1 MSFGNNPNFDQS
13 REILPSQSAKIEV
26 IGVGG
31 GGSNAV
37 NRMINSDLEGVSFR
51 VLNTDAQA
59 LLQSSAE
66 SRVQLGQNLTRG
78 LGAGGNPSIGQKAAE
93 ESKEELQQALERS
106 DLVFIAAGMG
116 GGTGTGAAPVVAEV
130 AKQSGALTVG
140 IVTKPFSFEGKRRMR
155 QAEEGIA
162 RLAENVDTLIVI
174 PNDRLKDVIA
184 GAPLQEAFRNA
195 DDVLRMGVI
204 GISDIITCPGLVNV
218 DFADV
223 RSVMTEAGTALLGIG
238 IGSGRSRAIEAAQA
252 AMNSPLL
259 EAARIDGAKGCVIN
273 ITGGKDMT
281 LEDMTSASEIIYDV
295 VDQEANIIVGAVVD
309 EAMEGEIQV
318 TVIASGFE
326 TTQPLNQQRIKNRL
340 SNQPLYNYSDNKESG
355 ASIPEFLRLRQNKKN
370 IFNGKIMEIEGLPN
384 LKLEQAFELTD
395 ATAERSCAGSTI
407 LLSQE
412 TVQEYLKS
420 NICLLEKMIEGNYE
434 DSKSISRRINDMENW
449 FKKPS
454 FIQPDLNA
462 QYEEIIEIDLAK
474 VTQPIVACPNDPD
487 NVIEITD
494 VANTNIDEVF
504 IGSCMTNIGHYRA
517 AAKVLE
523 GVQNLKAKLWICPPT
538 KMDEETLKAEGYYK
552 IFEDCG
558 ARLELPGCS
567 LCMGNQARVDEGSV
581 VFSTSTRNFDNRL
594 GKNAQV
600 FLGSAELAAVCALLG
615 KIPTLEEYQDI
626 TKNKINPY
634 SDELYRYLQFD
645 EIQDFSLSK

>member
-1 MSFGNNPNFDQS
+1 MHPILVLDFYLEMSYGNNPNFDQS
-13 REILPSQSAKIEV
+13 REIFPSQNAKIEV

-37 NRMINSDLEGVSFR
+37 NRMIDSDLEGVAFR

-59 LLQSSAE
+59 LLQSSANQ
-66 SRVQLGQNLTRG
+66 RVQLGQNLTRG

-93 ESKEELQQALERS
+93 ESRDELQQALEGA

-116 GGTGTGAAPVVAEV
+116 GGTGTGAAPIVAEV

-195 DDVLRMGVI
+195 DDVLRMGVK

-238 IGSGRSRAIEAAQA
+238 IGSGRSRALEAAQA
-252 AMNSPLL
+252 AINSPLL

-318 TVIASGFE
+318 TVIATGFE
-326 TTQPLNQQRIKNRL
+326 TNQPLKQQRIKNRL
-340 SNQPLYNYSDNKESG
+340 SNQPLYNISDNKDSG
-355 ASIPEFLRLRQNKKN
+355 ASIPEFLRLRQTKK
-370 IFNGKIMEIEGLPN
+370 
-384 LKLEQAFELTD
+384 D
-395 ATAERSCAGSTI
+395 
-407 LLSQE
+407 
-412 TVQEYLKS
+412 
-420 NICLLEKMIEGNYE
+420 
-434 DSKSISRRINDMENW
+434 
-449 FKKPS
+449 
-454 FIQPDLNA
+454 
-462 QYEEIIEIDLAK
+462 ID
-474 VTQPIVACPNDPD
+474 
-487 NVIEITD
+487 
-494 VANTNIDEVF
+494 
-504 IGSCMTNIGHYRA
+504 
-517 AAKVLE
+517 
-523 GVQNLKAKLWICPPT
+523 
-538 KMDEETLKAEGYYK
+538 
-552 IFEDCG
+552 
-558 ARLELPGCS
+558 
-567 LCMGNQARVDEGSV
+567 
-581 VFSTSTRNFDNRL
+581 
-594 GKNAQV
+594 
-600 FLGSAELAAVCALLG
+600 
-615 KIPTLEEYQDI
+615 
-626 TKNKINPY
+626 
-634 SDELYRYLQFD
+634 
-645 EIQDFSLSK
+645 

>member
-1 MSFGNNPNFDQS
+1 MSFGNDPNFDQS
-13 REILPSQSAKIEV
+13 KDILPSQNAKIEV

-37 NRMINSDLEGVSFR
+37 NRMIDSDLEGVSFR

-59 LLQSSAE
+59 LLQSSADR
-66 SRVQLGQNLTRG
+66 RVQLGQNLTRG

-93 ESKEELQQALERS
+93 ESKDELQQTLEGS

-195 DDVLRMGVI
+195 DDVLRMGVK

-238 IGSGRSRAIEAAQA
+238 IGSGRSRALEAAQA

-295 VDQEANIIVGAVVD
+295 VDPEANIIVGAVID
-309 EAMEGEIQV
+309 ESMEGEIQV
-318 TVIASGFE
+318 TVIATGFE
-326 TTQPLNQQRIKNRL
+326 TNQPLKQQRIKNRL
-340 SNQPLYNYSDNKESG
+340 SNQPLYNISDNKDTG
-355 ASIPEFLRLRQNKKN
+355 TNIPEFLRLRQNKKD
-370 IFNGKIMEIEGLPN
+370 IE
-384 LKLEQAFELTD
+384 
-395 ATAERSCAGSTI
+395 
-407 LLSQE
+407 
-412 TVQEYLKS
+412 
-420 NICLLEKMIEGNYE
+420 
-434 DSKSISRRINDMENW
+434 
-449 FKKPS
+449 
-454 FIQPDLNA
+454 
-462 QYEEIIEIDLAK
+462 
-474 VTQPIVACPNDPD
+474 
-487 NVIEITD
+487 
-494 VANTNIDEVF
+494 
-504 IGSCMTNIGHYRA
+504 
-517 AAKVLE
+517 
-523 GVQNLKAKLWICPPT
+523 
-538 KMDEETLKAEGYYK
+538 
-552 IFEDCG
+552 
-558 ARLELPGCS
+558 
-567 LCMGNQARVDEGSV
+567 
-581 VFSTSTRNFDNRL
+581 
-594 GKNAQV
+594 
-600 FLGSAELAAVCALLG
+600 
-615 KIPTLEEYQDI
+615 
-626 TKNKINPY
+626 
-634 SDELYRYLQFD
+634 
-645 EIQDFSLSK
+645 

>member
-1 MSFGNNPNFDQS
+1 MSFGNNPNLDQS
-13 REILPSQSAKIEV
+13 KGILPSQNAKIEV

-37 NRMINSDLEGVSFR
+37 NRMIDSDLEGVSFR

-66 SRVQLGQNLTRG
+66 RRVQLGQNLTRG

-93 ESKEELQQALERS
+93 ESKEELQQALEGS

-195 DDVLRMGVI
+195 DDVLRMGVK

-238 IGSGRSRAIEAAQA
+238 IGSGRSRALEAAQA

-318 TVIASGFE
+318 TVIATGFE
-326 TTQPLNQQRIKNRL
+326 TNQPIKQQRIKNRL
-340 SNQPLYNYSDNKESG
+340 SNQPLYSISDNKDVG
-355 ASIPEFLRLRQNKKN
+355 ANIPEFLRLRQNKK
-370 IFNGKIMEIEGLPN
+370 
-384 LKLEQAFELTD
+384 D
-395 ATAERSCAGSTI
+395 
-407 LLSQE
+407 
-412 TVQEYLKS
+412 
-420 NICLLEKMIEGNYE
+420 
-434 DSKSISRRINDMENW
+434 
-449 FKKPS
+449 
-454 FIQPDLNA
+454 
-462 QYEEIIEIDLAK
+462 ID
-474 VTQPIVACPNDPD
+474 
-487 NVIEITD
+487 
-494 VANTNIDEVF
+494 
-504 IGSCMTNIGHYRA
+504 
-517 AAKVLE
+517 
-523 GVQNLKAKLWICPPT
+523 
-538 KMDEETLKAEGYYK
+538 
-552 IFEDCG
+552 
-558 ARLELPGCS
+558 
-567 LCMGNQARVDEGSV
+567 
-581 VFSTSTRNFDNRL
+581 
-594 GKNAQV
+594 
-600 FLGSAELAAVCALLG
+600 
-615 KIPTLEEYQDI
+615 
-626 TKNKINPY
+626 
-634 SDELYRYLQFD
+634 
-645 EIQDFSLSK
+645 

>member
-13 REILPSQSAKIEV
+13 KDILPSQNAKIEV

-37 NRMINSDLEGVSFR
+37 NRMIDSDLEGVSFR

-59 LLQSSAE
+59 LLQSSADQ
-66 SRVQLGQNLTRG
+66 RVQLGQNLTRG

-93 ESKEELQQALERS
+93 ESRDELQQTLEGS

-155 QAEEGIA
+155 QAEEGIS

-195 DDVLRMGVI
+195 DDVLRMGVK

-218 DFADV
+218 DFADI

-238 IGSGRSRAIEAAQA
+238 IGSGRSRALEAAQA

-309 EAMEGEIQV
+309 ESMEGEIQV
-318 TVIASGFE
+318 TVIATGFD
-326 TTQPLNQQRIKNRL
+326 TNQPSKQQRIKNRL
-340 SNQPLYNYSDNKESG
+340 ANQPLYTNLENKDLG
-355 ASIPEFLRLRQNKKN
+355 ASIPEFLRLRQNKK
-370 IFNGKIMEIEGLPN
+370 GIE
-384 LKLEQAFELTD
+384 
-395 ATAERSCAGSTI
+395 
-407 LLSQE
+407 
-412 TVQEYLKS
+412 
-420 NICLLEKMIEGNYE
+420 
-434 DSKSISRRINDMENW
+434 
-449 FKKPS
+449 
-454 FIQPDLNA
+454 
-462 QYEEIIEIDLAK
+462 
-474 VTQPIVACPNDPD
+474 
-487 NVIEITD
+487 
-494 VANTNIDEVF
+494 
-504 IGSCMTNIGHYRA
+504 
-517 AAKVLE
+517 
-523 GVQNLKAKLWICPPT
+523 
-538 KMDEETLKAEGYYK
+538 
-552 IFEDCG
+552 
-558 ARLELPGCS
+558 
-567 LCMGNQARVDEGSV
+567 
-581 VFSTSTRNFDNRL
+581 
-594 GKNAQV
+594 
-600 FLGSAELAAVCALLG
+600 
-615 KIPTLEEYQDI
+615 
-626 TKNKINPY
+626 
-634 SDELYRYLQFD
+634 
-645 EIQDFSLSK
+645 

>member
-1 MSFGNNPNFDQS
+1 MHPILVIDPNLEMSFGNNPNFDQS
-13 REILPSQSAKIEV
+13 REILPSQNAKIEV

-66 SRVQLGQNLTRG
+66 RRVQLGQNLTRG

-93 ESKEELQQALERS
+93 ESKDELQQALEGS

-195 DDVLRMGVI
+195 DDVLRMGVK

-218 DFADV
+218 DFADI

-238 IGSGRSRAIEAAQA
+238 IGSGRSRALEAAQA

-273 ITGGKDMT
+273 ITGGRDMT

-318 TVIASGFE
+318 TVIATGFE
-326 TTQPLNQQRIKNRL
+326 TNQPLKQQRIKNRL
-340 SNQPLYNYSDNKESG
+340 SNQPLYNMSDNKDTG
-355 ASIPEFLRLRQNKKN
+355 ATIPEFLRLRQNKK
-370 IFNGKIMEIEGLPN
+370 
-384 LKLEQAFELTD
+384 D
-395 ATAERSCAGSTI
+395 
-407 LLSQE
+407 
-412 TVQEYLKS
+412 
-420 NICLLEKMIEGNYE
+420 
-434 DSKSISRRINDMENW
+434 
-449 FKKPS
+449 
-454 FIQPDLNA
+454 
-462 QYEEIIEIDLAK
+462 ID
-474 VTQPIVACPNDPD
+474 
-487 NVIEITD
+487 
-494 VANTNIDEVF
+494 
-504 IGSCMTNIGHYRA
+504 
-517 AAKVLE
+517 
-523 GVQNLKAKLWICPPT
+523 
-538 KMDEETLKAEGYYK
+538 
-552 IFEDCG
+552 
-558 ARLELPGCS
+558 
-567 LCMGNQARVDEGSV
+567 
-581 VFSTSTRNFDNRL
+581 
-594 GKNAQV
+594 
-600 FLGSAELAAVCALLG
+600 
-615 KIPTLEEYQDI
+615 
-626 TKNKINPY
+626 
-634 SDELYRYLQFD
+634 
-645 EIQDFSLSK
+645 

>member
-13 REILPSQSAKIEV
+13 KDILPSQNAKIEV

-37 NRMINSDLEGVSFR
+37 NRMIDSDLEGVSFR

-66 SRVQLGQNLTRG
+66 RRVQLGQNLTRG

-93 ESKEELQQALERS
+93 ESKEELQQALEGS

-195 DDVLRMGVI
+195 DDVLRMGVK

-238 IGSGRSRAIEAAQA
+238 VGSGRSRALEAAQA

-318 TVIASGFE
+318 TVIATGFE
-326 TTQPLNQQRIKNRL
+326 TNQPLKQQRIKNRL
-340 SNQPLYNYSDNKESG
+340 SNQPLYNISDNKDVG
-355 ASIPEFLRLRQNKKN
+355 ANIPEFLRLRQNKK
-370 IFNGKIMEIEGLPN
+370 
-384 LKLEQAFELTD
+384 D
-395 ATAERSCAGSTI
+395 
-407 LLSQE
+407 
-412 TVQEYLKS
+412 
-420 NICLLEKMIEGNYE
+420 
-434 DSKSISRRINDMENW
+434 
-449 FKKPS
+449 
-454 FIQPDLNA
+454 
-462 QYEEIIEIDLAK
+462 ID
-474 VTQPIVACPNDPD
+474 
-487 NVIEITD
+487 
-494 VANTNIDEVF
+494 
-504 IGSCMTNIGHYRA
+504 
-517 AAKVLE
+517 
-523 GVQNLKAKLWICPPT
+523 
-538 KMDEETLKAEGYYK
+538 
-552 IFEDCG
+552 
-558 ARLELPGCS
+558 
-567 LCMGNQARVDEGSV
+567 
-581 VFSTSTRNFDNRL
+581 
-594 GKNAQV
+594 
-600 FLGSAELAAVCALLG
+600 
-615 KIPTLEEYQDI
+615 
-626 TKNKINPY
+626 
-634 SDELYRYLQFD
+634 
-645 EIQDFSLSK
+645 

>member
-13 REILPSQSAKIEV
+13 KDILPSQNAKIEV

-37 NRMINSDLEGVSFR
+37 NRMIDSDLEVVSFR

-59 LLQSSAE
+59 LLQSSADR
-66 SRVQLGQNLTRG
+66 RVQLGQNLTRG

-93 ESKEELQQALERS
+93 ESKDELQQTLEGS

-195 DDVLRMGVI
+195 DDVLRMGVK

-238 IGSGRSRAIEAAQA
+238 IGSGRSRALEAAQA

-295 VDQEANIIVGAVVD
+295 VDPEANIIVGAVID
-309 EAMEGEIQV
+309 ESMEGEIQV
-318 TVIASGFE
+318 TVIATGFE
-326 TTQPLNQQRIKNRL
+326 TNQPLKQQRIKNRL
-340 SNQPLYNYSDNKESG
+340 SNQPLYNISDNKDTG
-355 ASIPEFLRLRQNKKN
+355 TNIPEFLRLRQNKKD
-370 IFNGKIMEIEGLPN
+370 IE
-384 LKLEQAFELTD
+384 
-395 ATAERSCAGSTI
+395 
-407 LLSQE
+407 
-412 TVQEYLKS
+412 
-420 NICLLEKMIEGNYE
+420 
-434 DSKSISRRINDMENW
+434 
-449 FKKPS
+449 
-454 FIQPDLNA
+454 
-462 QYEEIIEIDLAK
+462 
-474 VTQPIVACPNDPD
+474 
-487 NVIEITD
+487 
-494 VANTNIDEVF
+494 
-504 IGSCMTNIGHYRA
+504 
-517 AAKVLE
+517 
-523 GVQNLKAKLWICPPT
+523 
-538 KMDEETLKAEGYYK
+538 
-552 IFEDCG
+552 
-558 ARLELPGCS
+558 
-567 LCMGNQARVDEGSV
+567 
-581 VFSTSTRNFDNRL
+581 
-594 GKNAQV
+594 
-600 FLGSAELAAVCALLG
+600 
-615 KIPTLEEYQDI
+615 
-626 TKNKINPY
+626 
-634 SDELYRYLQFD
+634 
-645 EIQDFSLSK
+645 